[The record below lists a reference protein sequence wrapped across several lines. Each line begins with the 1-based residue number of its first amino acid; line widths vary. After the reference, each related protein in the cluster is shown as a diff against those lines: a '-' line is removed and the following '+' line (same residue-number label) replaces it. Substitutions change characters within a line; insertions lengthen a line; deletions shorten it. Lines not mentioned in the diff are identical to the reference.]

1 MFENL
6 PALTIAELKK
16 GDAVMITGTAG
27 ADASRVTAA
36 TLITGDADIIQ
47 RLQRFQRGGR
57 GRRDNMSPGL
67 PGNVSGGGT
76 GDREQP

>member
-36 TLITGDADIIQ
+36 TLITGDAEIMQ
-47 RLQRFQRGGR
+47 RLQRFQRGR
-57 GRRDNMSPGL
+57 GGQRDNMSPGL
-67 PGNVSGGGT
+67 PGDVVGGGT
-76 GDREQP
+76 GERERP